1 MERARPLSFGVG
13 MMTERENDK
22 IPVLQPGTSGQA
34 GRKEDLPFAVE
45 VWDERNAAVE
55 RVIARA
61 SNQQL
66 ARAIFGSAQKEY
78 PDRRITLRCGSDTLL
93 DSARR

>member
-1 MERARPLSFGVG
+1 
-13 MMTERENDK
+13 MMIDRDNDK
-22 IPVLQPGTSGQA
+22 IVALQGNAAADTQRS
-34 GRKEDLPFAVE
+34 EDLPFAVE
-45 VWDERNAAVE
+45 LWDPQNAMVE

-78 PDRRITLRCGSDTLL
+78 PERRITVRRGAETLL
-93 DSARR
+93 DSSHV

>member
-1 MERARPLSFGVG
+1 
-13 MMTERENDK
+13 MMIDRDNDK
-22 IPVLQPGTSGQA
+22 IVALQASAAAETQRS
-34 GRKEDLPFAVE
+34 EDLSFAVE
-45 VWDERNAAVE
+45 LWDPQNAMVE

-78 PDRRITLRCGSDTLL
+78 PERRITVRRGAETLL
-93 DSARR
+93 DSSQV

>member
-1 MERARPLSFGVG
+1 
-13 MMTERENDK
+13 MMIDRENDK
-22 IPVLQPGTSGQA
+22 IVALQASAAAETQRS
-34 GRKEDLPFAVE
+34 EDLPFAVE
-45 VWDERNAAVE
+45 LWDPQNATVE

-78 PDRRITLRCGSDTLL
+78 PERRITVRRGAETVL
-93 DSARR
+93 DSSQV